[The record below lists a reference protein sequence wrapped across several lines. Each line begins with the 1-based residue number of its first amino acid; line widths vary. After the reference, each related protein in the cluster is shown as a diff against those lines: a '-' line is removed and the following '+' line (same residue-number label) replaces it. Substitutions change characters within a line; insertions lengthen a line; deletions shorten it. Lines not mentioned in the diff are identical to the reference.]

1 MTMGNDN
8 MGEMPN
14 EHMKHPRAV
23 KATQERIDITMV
35 MPSYKVKCLKCKR
48 TVPCHKTWYD
58 KSYILCPAC
67 YFNMTNKEIERFTK
81 RHSEQSKS
89 AKADIE
95 SAQRNMRTTPCI
107 STPPPQVSMDASFD
121 VFRNDGRAVSENFI
135 REATKSELI
144 EAVRRGR
151 LSKARAR
158 IELRRRKNA
167 EYYADFPEI
176 ENCGYLKM

>member
-1 MTMGNDN
+1 MGNDKR
-8 MGEMPN
+8 GEKQN
-14 EHMKHPRAV
+14 EHMNHHNGVRFKHEWV
-23 KATQERIDITMV
+23 DITTV

-48 TVPCHKTWYD
+48 TVPCHKTWFD

-67 YFNMTNKEIERFTK
+67 YFKMKEKEIERFHEK
-81 RHSEQSKS
+81 RKEQYEN
-89 AKADIE
+89 AKALMDSYILTHPQ
-95 SAQRNMRTTPCI
+95 SAVY
-107 STPPPQVSMDASFD
+107 STPPPMVSADADFD

-144 EAVRRGR
+144 KEVRRGR

-167 EYYADFPEI
+167 EYYANFPEI